1 MTMEKKIYLSF
12 PISGYDIEERREYA
26 QRLKKS
32 LEHFYDQVLNP
43 LENGIDADAPV
54 CEHMRQ
60 DFRMLL
66 DCDAIFLGEGWQESM
81 GCRSEFDVAVACRMD
96 LIYEKK

>member
-1 MTMEKKIYLSF
+1 MEKKIYLSF

-26 QRLKKS
+26 QRVKKS
-32 LEHFYDQVLNP
+32 LEHFYDKVLNP
-43 LENGIDADAPV
+43 LENGIDSDAPV

-66 DCDAIFLGEGWQESM
+66 DCDAIHLGKGWELSS
-81 GCRSEFDVAVACRMD
+81 GCRAEFEVAVACRMD
-96 LIYEKK
+96 FVYEK